1 MGKDGSIK
9 VPLPTSAVS
18 IEGPDGKPLTP
29 TPADAKPADAK
40 PAAPAKND
48 GSLKVGEKEGTVLL
62 FSDADMMFDAFSVQ
76 QDRMTGGIIPLNSNL
91 PMFLNAVELLAGG
104 GDLLSVRSRAST
116 QRKFTKLDELRDSV
130 ERQYRP
136 KLESLNQKLQETA
149 QKISTLRV
157 KKDNKSQMLIL
168 DPTQVKDLEEM
179 QKTQADINKQIR
191 EIKKD
196 QNKDI
201 AKVEN
206 RLTIANVFGMPAVVV
221 VVGLLL
227 ALRRRIATAAR

>member
-1 MGKDGSIK
+1 
-9 VPLPTSAVS
+9 
-18 IEGPDGKPLTP
+18 
-29 TPADAKPADAK
+29 
-40 PAAPAKND
+40 
-48 GSLKVGEKEGTVLL
+48 
-62 FSDADMMFDAFSVQ
+62 
-76 QDRMTGGIIPLNSNL
+76 MT
-91 PMFLNAVELLAGG
+91 
-104 GDLLSVRSRAST
+104 
-116 QRKFTKLDELRDSV
+116 
-130 ERQYRP
+130 
-136 KLESLNQKLQETA
+136 LNQQLQETA

-206 RLTIANVFGMPAVVV
+206 RLTIANVFGMPVVVV